1 MIIVRYHPATG
12 ARMERDLP
20 VTLAQL
26 IAWRGGTLIQQAMPH
41 LPAPDREWL
50 ITGLSAPDLAPPE
63 DTHDRCP

>member
-1 MIIVRYHPATG
+1 
-12 ARMERDLP
+12 MERDLP